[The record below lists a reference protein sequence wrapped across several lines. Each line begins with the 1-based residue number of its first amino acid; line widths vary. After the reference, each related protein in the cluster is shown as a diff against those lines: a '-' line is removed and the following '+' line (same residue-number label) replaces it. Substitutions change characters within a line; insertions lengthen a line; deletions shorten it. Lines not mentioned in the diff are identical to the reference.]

1 MKALAAILRDRKR
14 SQRGSVLS
22 GVLIMVAFLAI
33 ISGALMTELST
44 NLLLSR
50 ALVNRVGNEATVN
63 SALELTLDRL
73 QNAPLINGCPSL
85 SPVNLN
91 GRTAALSYISC
102 ALVVDSASTQFQ
114 QIADSAPYNVDG
126 THAVLPAQGRNDYVV
141 GDAAGN
147 VFVFRFDV
155 MTQRWNLALGG
166 SVSGPAL
173 EMPDASNSPHGVID
187 LVPISS
193 PDPGATPDCGP
204 ANFCVASIKDGG
216 GSNPSLQ
223 CFMAASAKVKARPAA
238 GIRNSDLTYFGDGN
252 GELFAYD
259 ADDGQCAR
267 QDSATTPGA
276 RPVVAGPIVFSGPT
290 GTDELY
296 LLVSN
301 GTSSQLVHY
310 TYQPGGVQASGLVLV
325 SSLALPGGG
334 AVGMALEPGTL
345 PSRLAITF
353 SGGQVA
359 LAQIQAGFGVSLLTS
374 RSVPTRIAGAPY
386 WCQCPGGDLIGVGG
400 RTGGLYL
407 FDTSL
412 NPSATYP
419 SGGAA
424 ISTTPAADSGGD
436 WFFGSSDGKLYEV
449 QRHTGST
456 TMVLGATFGPAGAS
470 IGSSPI
476 VGTCR
481 TSWICVY
488 TGSTDSHAYVV
499 PLDARNA
506 VITACIST
514 SPPACSGTNPRLW
527 ATVEVGS
534 ASSPNT
540 VHVGGWSYY
549 SP

>member
-1 MKALAAILRDRKR
+1 MKALTALLRDRKR

-50 ALVNRVGNEATVN
+50 ALVNRVDNEATVN

-73 QNAPLINGCPSL
+73 QNAPLVNGCPSL

-102 ALVVDSASTQFQ
+102 APVVDSASTQFRR
-114 QIADSAPYNVDG
+114 IATSAPFNVDG
-126 THAVLPAQGRNDYVV
+126 THAVLPSQGRNDYVV

-147 VFVFRFDV
+147 VFVFRFDG
-155 MTQRWNLALGG
+155 MTRRWNLPLGG
-166 SVSGPAL
+166 SVTGPPL
-173 EMPDASNSPHGVID
+173 EMPDPSNWPQGVID
-187 LVPISS
+187 MVPVSS
-193 PDPGATPDCGP
+193 PDPGATPGCGP
-204 ANFCVASIKDGG
+204 ANFCVASITEGG
-216 GSNPSLQ
+216 GNNPRLQ
-223 CFMAASAKVKARPAA
+223 CFMAASDIVNAQPAA
-238 GIRNSDLTYFGDGN
+238 GILNPDLTYFGDGN

-259 ADDGQCAR
+259 ADEGNCAR
-267 QDSATTPGA
+267 QGDPASIPGG
-276 RPVVAGPIVFSGPT
+276 RPVVAGPIVFAGPT

-296 LLVSN
+296 LVVSD

-310 TYQPGGVQASGLVLV
+310 TYQASDLDLV
-325 SSLALPGGG
+325 SSLALPARG
-334 AVGMALEPGTL
+334 AVGIALEPGAL

-359 LAQIQAGFGVSLLTS
+359 LAQIQAGFGMSLLTS

-400 RTGGLYL
+400 QNGGLYL
-407 FDTSL
+407 FDTTL
-412 NPSATYP
+412 NPNATYP
-419 SGGAA
+419 AGGPSINTA
-424 ISTTPAADSGGD
+424 PAADSAGD
-436 WFFGSSDGKLYEV
+436 WFFGGSNGTVYEA
-449 QRHTGST
+449 QRQTGQT
-456 TMVLGATFGPAGAS
+456 TMALRATFGSAAGPIS
-470 IGSSPI
+470 SSPI
-476 VGTCR
+476 VGTCQ

-488 TGSTDSHAYVV
+488 IGSSDSHAYVV